1 VDTFFDFNINVCM
14 DDVTPLDPNT
24 NYYTHYE
31 RMLQDFQT
39 ELQECYEDRETFLE
53 SWSSLAADSGID
65 LSLMARDD
73 AGKSNILF
81 GMNDLDTT
89 NAAVTSYDSS
99 GSHRS
104 TSHMM
109 FYSALGFVTVS
120 AFAVF
125 GTALVVQVLRKRR
138 EADEEQAAKW
148 VSELT
153 TVETTNP
160 IAPSTEET
168 L

>member
-1 VDTFFDFNINVCM
+1 
-14 DDVTPLDPNT
+14 
-24 NYYTHYE
+24 
-31 RMLQDFQT
+31 
-39 ELQECYEDRETFLE
+39 
-53 SWSSLAADSGID
+53 
-65 LSLMARDD
+65 
-73 AGKSNILF
+73 
-81 GMNDLDTT
+81 
-89 NAAVTSYDSS
+89 
-99 GSHRS
+99 
-104 TSHMM
+104 MM